1 MLVAPRS
8 VEASLIARRLER
20 WGAQTCTISD
30 IAVAQALIPERAW
43 HAILVD
49 GAMDHAAVT
58 QLGELAQPH
67 APHRLIMFTPSMR
80 HDYPPTAMAGFT
92 GYLVKPL
99 RAASLAARLSA
110 PAPALAPSIADL
122 DDAEDQQASASG
134 TTRSPHR
141 LTILLAEDNEINALL
156 MRTLLTRMGH
166 QVVLTTNGEAAL
178 ESWLGA
184 EAAGTPYDLVLM
196 DVQMPR
202 LDGIEATRQ
211 IRAREAGQRVH
222 RTPILALTAN
232 ALVEDRY
239 ACFEAG
245 MDGFL
250 VKPLDRDKLTEVL
263 ASLKPIHTLAA

>member
-1 MLVAPRS
+1 VSPL
-8 VEASLIARRLER
+8 
-20 WGAQTCTISD
+20 
-30 IAVAQALIPERAW
+30 
-43 HAILVD
+43 
-49 GAMDHAAVT
+49 
-58 QLGELAQPH
+58 
-67 APHRLIMFTPSMR
+67 TPSMA
-80 HDYPPTAMAGFT
+80 DIDE
-92 GYLVKPL
+92 
-99 RAASLAARLSA
+99 
-110 PAPALAPSIADL
+110 PADREVLP
-122 DDAEDQQASASG
+122 SG
-134 TTRSPHR
+134 TARSSQR

-178 ESWLGA
+178 ESWLAA
-184 EAAGTPYDLVLM
+184 ESAGMPYDLVLM

-211 IRAREAGQRVH
+211 IRAREAGQRVQ

-250 VKPLDRDKLTEVL
+250 VKPLDRDKLAEVL
-263 ASLKPIHTLAA
+263 AGLKPMHTLAA